1 MPTIDYHILEKATDS
16 ALHCAVSK
24 LLQEVDRK
32 SIYAVGLYVNG
43 ELNDASF
50 TANTISSSSDRL
62 IWRPPDWKYHLFATE
77 CFELVDAELAK
88 GWSNGFADYSIDQQ
102 ATLKIYTSSLQAMRK
117 RFFDD
122 TDTLVGMFMGET
134 AHRWVLAS
142 LEQINPQSVADR
154 YLEQQA

>member
-1 MPTIDYHILEKATDS
+1 MPTIDYQILATAIDN
-16 ALHCAVSK
+16 ALDCAVSK

-43 ELNDASF
+43 ELNGANF

-62 IWRPPDWKYHLFATE
+62 IWSPPNWKYHLFATE
-77 CFELVDAELAK
+77 CFELVHAELAK
-88 GWSNGFADYSIDQQ
+88 GWSNGFADYSIDLQ

-134 AHRWVLAS
+134 SHRWVLAS

-154 YLEQQA
+154 YLE